1 MTIRA
6 APAAA
11 PGWISDLFDPIAIV
25 SAGRL
30 AWGFRNEVWKVELVD
45 GRRLA
50 VTRFVDARAAP
61 GIVSLT
67 RDLRPRLEAAG
78 VPVPAWSAADE
89 ASPAILVTDYVDG
102 AVGAAVLDEPGGPAL
117 VGSLLGATWRRLAAV
132 DPRRLGL
139 DATWTRPAELA
150 VASEA
155 RLDRSSAALT
165 RIEQRRLAEAIAT
178 LPGLLA
184 GRPAGFVHGDLAPV
198 NMLVRDRGLAALVDL
213 EFARLGD
220 PLLDAGWF
228 DLIMAFHHAADEP
241 AAWRAFAS
249 ASGVALDDPV
259 SRDLL
264 RLLPLVRILEILDDP
279 VLTAEGRAHWLAFL
293 RSGLAAA

>member
-1 MTIRA
+1 MTIPA

-11 PGWISDLFDPIAIV
+11 PGWISDVFDPVAIV
-25 SAGRL
+25 AAGRL
-30 AWGFRNEVWKVELVD
+30 AWGFRNEVWKIELVD

-50 VTRFVDARAAP
+50 VTRFLDARAAP

-78 VPVPAWSAADE
+78 VPCPAWRSAGE
-89 ASPAILVTDYVDG
+89 AWPAILVTDYVEG

-132 DPRRLGL
+132 DPRGVDL
-139 DATWTRPAELA
+139 DATWSRPIELA
-150 VASEA
+150 ERSDA
-155 RLDRSSAALT
+155 RLDRSSAFVT
-165 RIEQRRLAEAIAT
+165 RVEQRRLAAAIAT

-184 GRPAGFVHGDLAPV
+184 GRQAGFVHGDLAPV
-198 NMLVRDRGLAALVDL
+198 NILVRHRDLAALVDL

-249 ASGVALDDPV
+249 ASGMALDDPV
-259 SRDLL
+259 SRDLI
-264 RLLPLVRILEILDDP
+264 RLLPLVRVLEILGDP
-279 VLTAEGRAHWLAFL
+279 VLTAAGRAHWLAFL

>member
-1 MTIRA
+1 M
-6 APAAA
+6 
-11 PGWISDLFDPIAIV
+11 
-25 SAGRL
+25 
-30 AWGFRNEVWKVELVD
+30 
-45 GRRLA
+45 
-50 VTRFVDARAAP
+50 TRFVDARAAP

-78 VPVPAWSAADE
+78 VPVPAWSAAGG
-89 ASPAILVTDYVDG
+89 ASPAILVTDYVEG
-102 AVGAAVLDEPGGPAL
+102 AVGAAMLDEPGGPAL

-139 DATWTRPAELA
+139 DETWTRPAGLA
-150 VASEA
+150 VASRA
-155 RLDRSSAALT
+155 RLDRASASLART
-165 RIEQRRLAEAIAT
+165 EQRRLAEAIAT

-198 NMLVRDRGLAALVDL
+198 NILVRDRRLVALVDL

-228 DLIMAFHHAADEP
+228 DLILAFHHAADEP

-279 VLTAEGRAHWLAFL
+279 ILTAGDRAHWLAIL